1 MKEKKNN
8 VELLAQA
15 EVMQDLELVPL
26 SEWNK
31 HYKFPS
37 VGALRQLVFYNKAG
51 FNKVVRKISGRLYI
65 KVSDFNKWVDENCTV
80 A

>member
-1 MKEKKNN
+1 MTKTQKQTEVQTITKREE
-8 VELLAQA
+8 ELI
-15 EVMQDLELVPL
+15 PL
-26 SEWNK
+26 SEWNN
-31 HYKFPS
+31 YYSFPS

-65 KVSDFNKWVDENCTV
+65 KVSDFNQWVEENGKI